1 MRIIL
6 VKAICMVTFVA
17 AFSGFGPGLVIA
29 KAEQGVSTRK
39 TLNFSGY
46 VWKVKSSE
54 KRVGPGSNYFS
65 DSNDN
70 VWVDNTGRL
79 HLKLTEHEGR
89 WYCAEVISEKSFGLG
104 TYRFYLSTPLA
115 KLDSNITLGLFTWSD
130 SPAYAHREIDIECA
144 KWGKANDTNNAQF
157 VVQPYQ
163 PRGRLLRYRVPENI
177 ETVTYS
183 FFWQANSV
191 LFRCVEGHVAVPAT
205 GNTVIQEWNFTKSQ
219 IPKPGDE
226 NARMNLWLAVG
237 RTPLDANDTEVVISK
252 FEFLPLH
259 NTSGSEKL

>member
-6 VKAICMVTFVA
+6 VRAVCMVMFVA
-17 AFSGFGPGLVIA
+17 AFSGFNCGPIIA
-29 KAEQGVSTRK
+29 KAEQNVSTRK

-79 HLKLTEHEGR
+79 HLKFTEREGR

-104 TYRFYLSTPLA
+104 TYHFYLSTPLA

-130 SPAYAHREIDIECA
+130 APAYAHREIDIECA

-177 ETVTYS
+177 EAVTYS
-183 FFWQANSV
+183 FFWQTNSV
-191 LFRCVEGHVAVPAT
+191 LFRCVEGHVAAPAT
-205 GNTVIQEWNFTKSQ
+205 GNTIIQEWNFTKSP

-226 NARMNLWLAVG
+226 NRA
-237 RTPLDANDTEVVISK
+237 
-252 FEFLPLH
+252 
-259 NTSGSEKL
+259 